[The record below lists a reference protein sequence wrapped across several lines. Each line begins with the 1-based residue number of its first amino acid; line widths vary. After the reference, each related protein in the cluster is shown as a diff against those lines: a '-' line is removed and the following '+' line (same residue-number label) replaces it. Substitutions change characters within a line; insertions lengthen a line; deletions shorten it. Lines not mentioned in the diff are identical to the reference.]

1 MKELNLNELSEISGG
16 FNWGLFIK
24 GFTTGAGIGGAV
36 YVANQMA

>member
-36 YVANQMA
+36 YVANPMA